1 MKKMLKVGAVA
12 VAIMGVVILLSC
24 GQNPAKNPLVAKKFK
39 EIADLTERVQ
49 TLEDRFSA
57 INADIETILDDMT
70 LIRQDLASVT
80 DVKKINDLA
89 ERLAKV
95 ESQIK
100 AVSTRSQRAE
110 RAAERTSPKVTKA
123 AEKPSA
129 ERVTSEPSRAR
140 EKEYVVPKGFYHE
153 VKADETLDSIAKK
166 YGLSKSKIAEEN
178 RLPSSAK
185 LIPGQRI
192 FIPKQK

>member
-1 MKKMLKVGAVA
+1 MKKMLKVGFVAAV
-12 VAIMGVVILLSC
+12 IMGVVILVSC

-70 LIRQDLASVT
+70 LIKQDIASVT
-80 DVKKINDLA
+80 DVKKISDLA
-89 ERLAKV
+89 ERLGKV

-100 AVSTRSQRAE
+100 AVVSTRRVE
-110 RAAERTSPKVTKA
+110 RVAERTSPKVTKA
-123 AEKPSA
+123 AEKPSG
-129 ERVTSEPSRAR
+129 EKVTSEPSRDR

-153 VKADETLDSIAKK
+153 VKAGETLDSLAIK